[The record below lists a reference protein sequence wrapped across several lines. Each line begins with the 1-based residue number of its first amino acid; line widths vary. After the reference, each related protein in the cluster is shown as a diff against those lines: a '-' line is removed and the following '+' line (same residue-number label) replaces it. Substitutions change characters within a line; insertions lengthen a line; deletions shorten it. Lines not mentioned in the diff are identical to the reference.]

1 MTGSEPL
8 RTAIWEADRHLL
20 VLEAALQDWRRS
32 PATELK
38 ELEADHNRLRLLDQL
53 IFRFTKLQ
61 DAIGQRL
68 VPATL
73 AVLSEPYE
81 DWSMID
87 RLNRLEKLGYL
98 EVDDWLSWRATRN
111 RLAHEYP
118 EQDALRFAAILAAVE
133 AAAGLAASYRTWRV
147 KLNSQFTPQNAPEEK
162 S

>member
-1 MTGSEPL
+1 MTGIEPL
-8 RTAIWEADRHLL
+8 RTAIWESERHLD
-20 VLEAALQDWRRS
+20 VLETTLQDWWRS

-38 ELEADHNRLRLLDQL
+38 EFEANHTRLRILDQL

-61 DAIGQRL
+61 DAMGQRL

-73 AVLSEPYE
+73 AAMSEPYE

-98 EVDDWLSWRATRN
+98 EVDDWLRWRGTRN
-111 RLAHEYP
+111 WLAHEYP

-133 AAAGLAASYRTWRV
+133 AMAGLAASYVSGTPGFRV
-147 KLNSQFTPQNAPEEK
+147 KGVK
-162 S
+162 